1 MRDTMDMLVGK
12 GDGNGRKESVHGIRR
27 ARHLM
32 AYYNI
37 L

>member
-1 MRDTMDMLVGK
+1 MRDTVGVLVRE
-12 GDGNGRKESVHGIRR
+12 GDGNGRKESVHEIRR